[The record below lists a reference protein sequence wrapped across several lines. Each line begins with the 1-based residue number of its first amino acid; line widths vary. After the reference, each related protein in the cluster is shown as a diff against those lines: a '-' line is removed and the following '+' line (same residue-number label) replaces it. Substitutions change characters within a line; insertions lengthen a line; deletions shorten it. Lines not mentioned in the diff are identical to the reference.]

1 MAQIQSAADATN
13 WVIDPS
19 SQAGRVTLY
28 DTAGNP
34 ITISDDTQPNLGAVN
49 GIVVMGMNDRRATAI
64 RTARGGSIG
73 VATHTPL
80 FTESFEG
87 TTIHPIR
94 WTITATTMAATQS
107 SAGGLTINSGNI
119 TTLNTGYML
128 KSNRSF
134 MKTQRQPLHERIRC
148 KPFYQPNSVMEFGF
162 GDAATFNGA
171 NTVGAYWQITAS
183 GVVQP
188 VITYNSVDQTGTDI
202 SGLVN
207 KNNFYSF
214 DVFLDD
220 DSATFFCQDSNT
232 GLIISQ
238 QDIRLPLGSPR
249 MWSSSQVQAMVRC
262 YNTGTAPS
270 TAPQLIVSDIYVAG
284 LDANLNLSIGDLQA
298 ASHRSAINHP
308 LTGVQSAVWTNSA
321 EPASA
326 TLSNTAAGYTTLGGK
341 FQFAA
346 VSAAVTDYALFGYQV
361 PAPATL
367 CITGIDIET
376 WNTGAAVATTPT
388 LLTWGIASNL
398 TAVSLATA
406 NHERIGLG
414 SQVLAVGAAIGGQA
428 DRRISKQFRTPIV
441 CGPGR
446 FVDIILRMPIATA
459 TPSQVIAGMVNIEGY
474 WL

>member
-1 MAQIQSAADATN
+1 MALIESGVDSSLWT
-13 WVIDPS
+13 IDNGS
-19 SQAGRVTLY
+19 KAGRVTLY
-28 DTAGNP
+28 DTSGNP
-34 ITISDDTQPNLGAVN
+34 ITLADDAQPAANTIN
-49 GIVVMGMNDRRATAI
+49 GIMLMGMNDRRVTPI
-64 RTARGGSIG
+64 RTGRSGSIAL
-73 VATHTPL
+73 ATHTPL

-107 SAGGLTINSGNI
+107 SVAGLTINSGNI
-119 TTLNTGYML
+119 TTITTGYML

-134 MKTQRQPLHERIRC
+134 AKTQRQPLHARIRC
-148 KPFYQPNSVMEFGF
+148 NPYYQANSVMEFGF
-162 GDAATFNGA
+162 GDAATFNGV
-171 NTVGAYWQITAS
+171 NTTGMYWQITPT

-188 VITYNSVDQTGTDI
+188 VVTFNSVDITGTDI
-202 SGLVN
+202 SGLIN
-207 KNNFYSF
+207 KLNYYSF
-214 DVFLDD
+214 DIFADD
-220 DSATFFCQDSNT
+220 DNVTFFCQDSST

-238 QDIRLPLGSPR
+238 QSINLPLGAAR
-249 MWSSSQVQAMVRC
+249 LLSSTQIPAMVRC
-262 YNTGTAPS
+262 YNTGVAPS
-270 TAPQLIVSDIYVAG
+270 IAPKLIVTDFYVAG
-284 LDANLNLSIGDLQA
+284 LDANLNLGIGDVQA
-298 ASHRSAINHP
+298 AMHRGAISHQQ
-308 LTGVQSAVWTNSA
+308 TGVQSAAWANSA

-346 VSAAVTDYALFGYQV
+346 VAGAVTDYALFGYQV

-406 NHERIGLG
+406 NHERLGLG
-414 SQVLAVGAAIGGQA
+414 AQTLAVATPIGGQA
-428 DRRISKQFRTPIV
+428 DRRISKSFRTPIV

-446 FVDIILRMPIATA
+446 YVDIILRMPVGTATA
-459 TPSQVIAGMVNIEGY
+459 SQVIAGMVNIEGF